1 MVSKKEIFAYFV
13 IFFIVTLIG
22 FAFIYKYTKIKMDNY
37 KPELC
42 IESIL
47 ARCAPDDNSEK
58 LIRQDRARSRG
69 GLSLEARDF
78 YSEEK
83 RKEIISRYVSEDDPN
98 YSKIVSLFADAF
110 NRSDEEMLN
119 CLDRYMTTF
128 NNEPSCVNLKPNSIK
143 SEDIILY
150 FLIVVIV
157 AILITSIC
165 FGISSLLS

>member
-1 MVSKKEIFAYFV
+1 MVSNKEIFAYFV

-83 RKEIISRYVSEDDPN
+83 RKHQ
-98 YSKIVSLFADAF
+98 
-110 NRSDEEMLN
+110 
-119 CLDRYMTTF
+119 
-128 NNEPSCVNLKPNSIK
+128 
-143 SEDIILY
+143 
-150 FLIVVIV
+150 LIQIFQ
-157 AILITSIC
+157 I
-165 FGISSLLS
+165 